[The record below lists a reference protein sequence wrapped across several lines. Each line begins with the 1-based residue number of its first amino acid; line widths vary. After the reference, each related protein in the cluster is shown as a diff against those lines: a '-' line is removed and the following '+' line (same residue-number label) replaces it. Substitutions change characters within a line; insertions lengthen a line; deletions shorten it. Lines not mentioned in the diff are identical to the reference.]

1 MNLLEHLAEET
12 GCLYLSDLHKTDIQ
26 MKLYNSLSALQ
37 PEIYTLQEWNEAL
50 TYIAGL
56 KEPYAS
62 IDMAYQA
69 LKRYASSL
77 AKK

>member
-1 MNLLEHLAEET
+1 MNLLEQLAEET

-26 MKLYNSLSALQ
+26 VKLYDSLSALQ
-37 PEIYTLQEWNEAL
+37 PEAYTLKEWNEAL

-56 KEPYAS
+56 KEPYKS

-69 LKRYASSL
+69 LKQYAASL
-77 AKK
+77 CKI